1 MHSLV
6 VSYLVPKHTAIHALL
21 HDAAEIYTGDVPSPL
36 KSFLISEFEDSAL
49 RSIYKQL
56 GVPFP
61 SLEARRIVK
70 EADVRSCTA
79 EVWTVGPESLKALPE
94 FQTRD
99 LPAENVILEMLD
111 DYDFGSV
118 LYMDGKYVSMFLKLF
133 SSLRDG
139 LSP

>member
-1 MHSLV
+1 
-6 VSYLVPKHTAIHALL
+6 
-21 HDAAEIYTGDVPSPL
+21 
-36 KSFLISEFEDSAL
+36 
-49 RSIYKQL
+49 
-56 GVPFP
+56 
-61 SLEARRIVK
+61 VK